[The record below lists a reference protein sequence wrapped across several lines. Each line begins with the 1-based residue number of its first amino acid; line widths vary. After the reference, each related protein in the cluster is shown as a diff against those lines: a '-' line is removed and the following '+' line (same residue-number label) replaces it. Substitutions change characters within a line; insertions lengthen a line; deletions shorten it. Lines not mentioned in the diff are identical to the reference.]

1 MANYITGRVIAVSA
15 VQRTQPKDA
24 SKQPTEF
31 KQLFIDCTRFDP
43 YTGERSQ
50 YENTPLLDFQG
61 ENMKLLDNIK
71 KDDIV
76 QVAIDIT
83 GRKYTDEKG
92 QTKIFN
98 SIRPYQLRKLER
110 QGAVA
115 ASHAPAPSP
124 APAPA
129 QQPMATTQTGTDDL
143 PFDFRGTV

>member
-24 SKQPTEF
+24 SKQPIEF

-50 YENTPLLDFQG
+50 FENTPLLDFQG

-71 KDDIV
+71 ENDIV

-83 GRKYTDEKG
+83 GRKYTDEGG
-92 QTKIFN
+92 QMKVFN

-115 ASHAPAPSP
+115 ASPTQQA
-124 APAPA
+124 APA
-129 QQPMATTQTGTDDL
+129 QQAAPTQQAMATTQTGTDDL
-143 PFDFRGTV
+143 PF

>member
-1 MANYITGRVIAVSA
+1 MANFITGRVIAVSA

-61 ENMKLLDNIK
+61 ENMKLLDGVQK
-71 KDDIV
+71 GDIV

-115 ASHAPAPSP
+115 AS
-124 APAPA
+124 PA
-129 QQPMATTQTGTDDL
+129 QQAAPVQQAMATTQTGTDGL
-143 PFDFRGTV
+143 PFDFGGTV